1 MWYVYGYKQDF
12 NMGSQAVKNQYRAE
26 FTINACKEYGWE
38 SEICRTAT
46 DIFEMQLASQYRMAQ
61 IGQFG
66 NLFNWL
72 VLLFFIGVGIN
83 IISAKLT
90 SKN

>member
-1 MWYVYGYKQDF
+1 
-12 NMGSQAVKNQYRAE
+12 MGSQAVKNQYRAE